1 MIEDENT
8 FKSPR
13 SASALQIITGFVKMA
28 PIYPYDHRL
37 LAFWVGR
44 YVIVLDGLLFS
55 VGNIFGVVGFYSVLL
70 SDSLLHIVLVICS

>member
-1 MIEDENT
+1 MREDENT

-37 LAFWVGR
+37 LAYWVGW
-44 YVIVLDGLLFS
+44 YVIVLDGWLFS
-55 VGNIFGVVGFYSVLL
+55 VASTFGVLA
-70 SDSLLHIVLVICS
+70 LV